1 VSFAHPGWLW
11 VVPALVA
18 ALITIWSLHDRRQR
32 RTLERFLAP
41 HLAAEL
47 TRSVSRSRRWA
58 QRALFALSLVS
69 LCGALAEPRAGF
81 RLETFKERGT
91 AILFAVDT
99 SRSMLTPDLRPD
111 RLTRA
116 KLAIEDLLNG
126 ALEGDAVGLIAFAGG
141 AFLQCPITLDQG
153 AFAESVA
160 ALDTHVIPRG
170 GTDIGS
176 AIREAREAFRSRQ
189 DVDKVLVL
197 LTDGEDLAGEALE
210 AARGAAR
217 EGLRIDTVGVG
228 TPGGDLIPLPAESGG
243 GFLKDREGHLVK
255 SRLDEATLAALAAAT
270 GGRYVLLG
278 ADNRGLEALYREALA
293 PRAKHDM
300 ESRTERVYLER
311 FQWPLA
317 AALLALIASGWVR
330 TRRPLARRAHAPNEG
345 SSLEPASL
353 ERAVSHSPSH
363 GTAAL
368 VMLLAT
374 LSIASARV
382 QAGTVAATEQ
392 YNRGTA
398 AYKAGDYAH
407 AVEAFRASLAAQP
420 SGDAARLAEQEDT
433 YYNLGNGLYRLGE
446 RSVAQDPKR
455 TREAWTQAIAAY
467 DAALE
472 LKPQDADGRFNRD
485 FVKRKLEELERSSS
499 RRSSSGNASNSSS
512 SGSSGAQPP
521 SSTQSQSAQS
531 GQQQPSGGGPA
542 EPHQDS
548 SAQNPSPAPGQST
561 GAPSSPPPPSAGGS
575 ASTSPP
581 EGEAPSSASQAQ
593 SQAQSQSQS
602 QSQSP
607 RAGRATA
614 DAKPSRHP
622 PGSSASAQLA
632 DRAPDAMS
640 AEEARELLDSARDEE
655 RRLPAAPSARNEG
668 ALRPPDEP
676 VRDW

>member
-11 VVPALVA
+11 VAPALVA

-58 QRALFALSLVS
+58 QRTLFALSLVS
-69 LCGALAEPRAGF
+69 LCVALAEPRAGF

-126 ALEGDAVGLIAFAGG
+126 ALEGDAVGLIAFAGS
-141 AFLQCPITLDQG
+141 AFLQCPITLDHG

-176 AIREAREAFRSRQ
+176 AIREAREAFRARQ

-243 GFLKDREGHLVK
+243 GFLKDRDGHLVK

-270 GGRYVLLG
+270 GGRYVVLG

-293 PRAKHDM
+293 PRAKHEM

-330 TRRPLARRAHAPNEG
+330 TRRPLPRRVHAPDDG
-345 SSLEPASL
+345 ASLEPASP
-353 ERAVSHSPSH
+353 ERAASHSPSH
-363 GTAAL
+363 RAAAL
-368 VMLLAT
+368 ALLFAT

-485 FVKRKLEELERSSS
+485 FVKRKLEDLERSSS
-499 RRSSSGNASNSSS
+499 RRSSSSGNASNSAS
-512 SGSSGAQPP
+512 SGSSGAQPQ
-521 SSTQSQSAQS
+521 SSPQSQSAQS
-531 GQQQPSGGGPA
+531 GQPQPSGGGPA
-542 EPHQDS
+542 KPHQGT
-548 SAQNPSPAPGQST
+548 SAQNPSPAPGQSA
-561 GAPSSPPPPSAGGS
+561 GAPSSPPTPSASGS

-593 SQAQSQSQS
+593 LQSQSQS
-602 QSQSP
+602 QSQPP

-614 DAKPSRHP
+614 DAKSSQNP

-632 DRAPDAMS
+632 DRAPDTMS

-668 ALRPPDEP
+668 ALRAPDEP